1 MVCKAA
7 LSRPIGVVG
16 ISVWASAA
24 VLLLLFLQRR
34 NDALALFFD
43 VPGEAGTFLL
53 DKAGGQAEFQQG
65 DGKGRG
71 EVVEVG
77 AGLGKLDHFNGF
89 VEELLHCLVQ
99 FIIEKLGH
107 ADSHVRV
114 NPYSNAQY
122 GLHARTT
129 IRRRYNTALGKPA
142 NVPVRKI
149 MRALVALMAMA
160 CALSVAHAQNYP
172 SRVVRI
178 VVPIAAGG
186 ATDILSRTIA
196 QRLHES
202 WGQVVQVD
210 NRPGASGI
218 IGSEIVAKSPPD
230 GHTLL
235 MAFTSHVTNPSLQPR
250 LPYDTLNDFAPVS
263 MIAVVPSV
271 LLVHPSLPVRSV
283 RELIAFAKPRPG
295 ELNYGSSG
303 TGTATHLAA
312 LLFSSMTGVIIEH
325 VPYRGGAPAFY
336 DLLSGRVSLMFGNM
350 AVRHAAHPFGPA
362 ARTGGDQSRT
372 IPRAAAVADDGGSRA
387 ARIRGDGVVCIACA
401 RQDVRHRDQQAQCRG
416 RGGFAAA
423 GYQGTAGSAGRG
435 SQAEQSC
442 RARRSTS
449 GPRWRSGAKSSGKW
463 A

>member
-1 MVCKAA
+1 MALHAA
-7 LSRPIGVVG
+7 Q
-16 ISVWASAA
+16 SVLPGS
-24 VLLLLFLQRR
+24 VFGRLLLCLLLLVLQRR

-43 VPGEAGTFLL
+43 VPGEAWIFLL
-53 DKAGGQAEFQQG
+53 DEAGGQAEFQQG

-71 EVVEVG
+71 KIVQVR
-77 AGLGKLDHFNGF
+77 AGFGKLDHFDGF

-107 ADSHVRV
+107 ADSRNRE

-122 GLHARTT
+122 GLRARAT
-129 IRRRYNTALGKPA
+129 IRRRYNTALGKQA
-142 NVPVRKI
+142 NVPLRKI
-149 MRALVALMAMA
+149 MRNVVALMALA
-160 CALSVAHAQNYP
+160 CTLSVAHAQNYP

-186 ATDILSRTIA
+186 ATDILSRMIA
-196 QRLHES
+196 QRLYES

-235 MAFTSHVTNPSLQPR
+235 MAFTSHVTNPSLQAR

-271 LLVHPSLPVRSV
+271 LLVHPSLPARSV
-283 RELIAFAKPRPG
+283 RGLIAFAKPRPG

-325 VPYRGGAPAFY
+325 VPYR
-336 DLLSGRVSLMFGNM
+336 
-350 AVRHAAHPFGPA
+350 A
-362 ARTGGDQSRT
+362 ARLHSMT
-372 IPRAAAVADDGGSRA
+372 
-387 ARIRGDGVVCIACA
+387 C
-401 RQDVRHRDQQAQCRG
+401 
-416 RGGFAAA
+416 
-423 GYQGTAGSAGRG
+423 
-435 SQAEQSC
+435 
-442 RARRSTS
+442 
-449 GPRWRSGAKSSGKW
+449 
-463 A
+463 

>member
-1 MVCKAA
+1 MFGR
-7 LSRPIGVVG
+7 LLLR
-16 ISVWASAA
+16 
-24 VLLLLFLQRR
+24 LLLFLLQCR

-43 VPGEAGTFLL
+43 VPGEAGIFLL
-53 DKAGGQAEFQQG
+53 DEAGGQPEFQQG

-77 AGLGKLDHFNGF
+77 ADFGKLDHFDGF

-107 ADSHVRV
+107 ADSHIRV
-114 NPYSNAQY
+114 NAYSNAQY

-142 NVPVRKI
+142 NIPVPNI
-149 MRALVALMAMA
+149 MRTVIALMVMA
-160 CALSVAHAQNYP
+160 CALPAAHAQNYP

-186 ATDILSRTIA
+186 ATDILSRMIA
-196 QRLHES
+196 QRLYES

-218 IGSEIVAKSPPD
+218 IGSEIVAKSLPD

-271 LLVHPSLPVRSV
+271 LLVHPSLPARSV

-312 LLFSSMTGVIIEH
+312 LLFSSMTGVIMEH

-350 AVRHAAHPFGPA
+350 ASGMPHIRSGRLRALAVTSPGR
-362 ARTGGDQSRT
+362 SRVLPQLPT
-372 IPRAAAVADDGGSRA
+372 MAEAGLP
-387 ARIRGDGVVCIACA
+387 
-401 RQDVRHRDQQAQCRG
+401 
-416 RGGFAAA
+416 GFAAMA
-423 GYQGTAGSAGRG
+423 WFALLAP
-435 SQAEQSC
+435 
-442 RARRSTS
+442 ARTS
-449 GPRWRSGAKSSGKW
+449 GTVINKLNAEIVVTLQQPDIRERLEALGVEVRPSSPAELDDYIRAEMAKWGKIIREMDMTIQ
-463 A
+463 